1 MCIRDRYETREVYP
15 APDDIFNAFAFTP
28 LKDVKVEMC
37 IRDRVRYVQMTG
49 KQRKLYDGQAI
60 NLRSLLD
67 QQSEEEF
74 NNSRFQVL
82 TELTR
87 LRQICCDPALCF
99 EDYGDETAK
108 RDACMELVQSAVD
121 GGRK

>member
-1 MCIRDRYETREVYP
+1 MCIRDS
-15 APDDIFNAFAFTP
+15 
-28 LKDVKVEMC
+28 
-37 IRDRVRYVQMTG
+37 
-49 KQRKLYDGQAI
+49 
-60 NLRSLLD
+60 LRSLLD
-67 QQSEEEF
+67 HQSEEEF

-108 RDACMELVQSAVD
+108 TDACMELVQSAVD
-121 GGRK
+121 GGHRLLVFSQLSLIHILYWKQIMASMEEKGT